1 MIKIFLQ
8 KSFGIRSGEVR
19 ISLLMQLYIFLI
31 ITTLLIVKP
40 TINALFLSKLTSDA
54 LPNAYLLV
62 ALVAIGSSFFYN
74 KALKKFS
81 LLKIV
86 TATLIVSAAIFL
98 SLKFLLNYDY
108 FSTELLYF
116 YYVWVAIF
124 ALLTTSQFWVLAN
137 LVFNIREAKR
147 LFGFI
152 GAGAITGGIFG
163 GYLTNLL
170 APIIG
175 NDNLMVIASLI
186 LLGCVPLLQ
195 YIWKKKIKA
204 LGYFR
209 QKQRSYATN
218 ESSFKLILKSKHLT
232 YIAGIVG
239 VSVITAKL
247 VDFQFS
253 DLASKAISDPDDLA
267 SFFGFWFSTFN
278 LVSLMIQLFLT
289 RKIVGVWG
297 VASTLILL
305 PVGILVTV
313 GLFIVFPEL
322 WVVIL
327 MKSVDGSL
335 KQSINK
341 AASEMLVLP
350 VPTDIKNKTK
360 SFIDV
365 VVDSIA
371 TGIAGCLLIFV
382 IKGLDFGPVEVSML
396 ILALILIWFYFIYK
410 VRKTYFQ
417 SFRQNLINFSDKHHL
432 SKNKKRNHVSTNA
445 TILKVLEEGEESE
458 ILYMLSKINEIKD
471 KRLKLAV
478 VFLLDHPLDTI
489 KAAAI
494 RNLYLLDKGTAVEKV
509 EELVNQKDDEVV
521 LAAMQYLLTH
531 TDINDLKIFDTYLNH
546 DNKYIASAALFCLA
560 KESRDNQKLAE
571 RYSLDTRLEKGI
583 EAVNLPSDHHRINE
597 TVELIKAIGFSG
609 MPKYYSFIKAHF
621 NNKNEEVIKAAIEA
635 AGHSAHILFVDDLLG
650 FLETKDF
657 REEAEEALHHYGS
670 GVIKMLLKRLK
681 NNLISEN
688 TKRFIPNILSRF
700 NNQESVNTLFT
711 LLRNKDIIIRLEAA
725 KALQEIKEKN
735 KGLKFSK
742 KDVVRLILSECKLY
756 HSTLIAMELQKKIT
770 KNYKLELVSDTEM
783 EEYSARNSLIEILE
797 KRLDHGLQQIFT
809 LLELEYNSKD
819 VNIAYNGIKSEK
831 QEVRANA
838 IEFLDTL
845 LQPNLR
851 HTLLPLVENTIL
863 SASNQEIDS
872 NFNVP
877 SEYKCFQMLLKGQ
890 DVRIKLAVLYLLR
903 HIEDKNYL
911 KLVHRMVTDKDI
923 RIRNFATLAVEN
935 LKKVD

>member
-40 TINALFLSKLTSDA
+40 TINALFLSKLTSNA

-86 TATLIVSAAIFL
+86 TTTLIVSAAIFL
-98 SLKFLLNYDY
+98 SLKFLLNFDY

-163 GYLTNLL
+163 GYVTNLL
-170 APIIG
+170 APSIG

-186 LLGCVPLLQ
+186 LLSCIPLLH
-195 YIWKKKIKA
+195 YIWRKKIKS

-218 ESSFKLILKSKHLT
+218 ESSFQLIYKSKHLT

-239 VSVITAKL
+239 VSVITARL

-253 DLASKAISDPDDLA
+253 DLASKEIPDSNDLA

-278 LVSLMIQLFLT
+278 LASLIIQLFLT

-305 PVGILVTV
+305 PMGILVAV
-313 GLFIVFPEL
+313 GLFIIFPEL

-365 VVDSIA
+365 VVDSVA

-382 IKGLDFGPVEVSML
+382 IKGLNFGEVEVSIL
-396 ILALILIWFYFIYK
+396 ILVLLLVWFYFIYK

-417 SFRQNLINFSDKHHL
+417 SFRQNLINFTEKHHL
-432 SKNKKRNHVSTNA
+432 SKKKKGNRVSTNA

-458 ILYMLSKINEIKD
+458 VLYMLSKINEIKD
-471 KRLKLAV
+471 KRLKNAV
-478 VFLLDHPLDTI
+478 VLLLDHPSEEV

-494 RNLYLLDKGTAVEKV
+494 RNLYLLDKGTAVVKV
-509 EELVNQKDDEVV
+509 EKLVNLKNDEVV

-531 TDINDLKIFDTYLNH
+531 TDINDLKLFDSYLNSE
-546 DNKYIASAALFCLA
+546 NEYIASAALFCLA
-560 KESRDNQKLAE
+560 KESRDNQKLAQ
-571 RYSLDTRLEKGI
+571 RYSLDNRLEAAI
-583 EAVNLPSDHHRINE
+583 TAVNLPSDNHRVEE
-597 TVELIKAIGFSG
+597 TIELIKAIGFAG

-621 NNKNEEVIKAAIEA
+621 NNRNKEVVQASIEA
-635 AGHSAHILFVDDLLG
+635 AGYSANLIFVDDLLS
-650 FLETKDF
+650 FLETKEF
-657 REEAEEALHHYGS
+657 REEAEEALHQYGS

-688 TKRFIPNILSRF
+688 AKRFIPNILARF

-725 KALQEIKEKN
+725 RSLQEMKERN
-735 KGLKFSK
+735 KSLKFSK

-756 HSTLIAMELQKKIT
+756 HNTLIAMELQKKIT
-770 KNYKLELVSDTEM
+770 KKYKLELVSDSEM
-783 EEYSARNSLIEILE
+783 EEFSARNSLIEILE

-819 VNIAYNGIKSEK
+819 VIIAYNGIKSDK

-872 NFNVP
+872 SILTVP
-877 SEYKCFQMLLKGQ
+877 SEYKCFQMLLKGN

-903 HIEDKNYL
+903 HIEDKSYL
-911 KLVHRMVTDKDI
+911 KLVHRMVTDSDV
-923 RIRNFATLAVEN
+923 RIRNFATLAVES
-935 LKKVD
+935 LKN